1 VQSLCRSGD
10 IVYGTNDITVSLT
23 RSRIAGC
30 ARLSRSGEVH
40 FPQNHAFPTSCIRW
54 RDSKTLS
61 LIAAMVGAPILVPRL
76 EMLTDQIPKLRTGL
90 ERMVRALGTL
100 HAAYITEWNTTH
112 GETEQ
117 LTGWDGGLEGSDN
130 IRAARE
136 KNLGVIL
143 KPRLAQRIQE
153 NCLAARELIFTKVS
167 IEEVEQHATGTGTY
181 SKVDSIITPST
192 HTTTPILSV
201 MHPLA
206 HLLTHP
212 LMQPTILSSAS
223 SPTHALIHKL
233 THALSHIP
241 THACA

>member
-1 VQSLCRSGD
+1 LRVLAQPVQSLCRSGD

-112 GETEQ
+112 VARRSSSLDGMAAWRD
-117 LTGWDGGLEGSDN
+117 LTTSAQPVRRTLGS
-130 IRAARE
+130 
-136 KNLGVIL
+136 
-143 KPRLAQRIQE
+143 
-153 NCLAARELIFTKVS
+153 S
-167 IEEVEQHATGTGTY
+167 
-181 SKVDSIITPST
+181 
-192 HTTTPILSV
+192 
-201 MHPLA
+201 
-206 HLLTHP
+206 
-212 LMQPTILSSAS
+212 
-223 SPTHALIHKL
+223 
-233 THALSHIP
+233 
-241 THACA
+241 